1 MGQSLTLEYDDVELS
16 ETAAR
21 RLGAFIRELGE
32 RDIDDLSLRLE
43 VETESSLEYALS
55 LGDPQPVGE
64 IIEES
69 IEENTSE
76 STGESTSESTEED
89 TEEKTL
95 PRISPGTNKYAI
107 GAVIYNSDDDPTTRE
122 ISEALEGTNHDLD
135 VSPIS
140 ADLYQ
145 MHQNGLVERHGSP
158 NHHVLTEDGKE
169 VLERTDAPIVPD
181 PLEEEESADDSAEEE
196 EDGESQDQSQE
207 PAAAE

>member
-16 ETAAR
+16 ETAAH

-32 RDIDDLSLRLE
+32 RDIDGLSLRLE

-55 LGDPQPVGE
+55 IDDPTPVRE
-64 IIEES
+64 IIEEPT
-69 IEENTSE
+69 EEVTAE
-76 STGESTSESTEED
+76 STGESTSESIEED
-89 TEEKTL
+89 TEEKSL
-95 PRISPGTNKYAI
+95 PKISPGTNKYAI

-122 ISEALEGTNHDLD
+122 ISEALEGTNHELD

-145 MHQNGLVERHGSP
+145 MYDNGLVERHGSP

-181 PLEEEESADDSAEEE
+181 PLEEESADDSAEEE